1 MQRATRTARRGLSIA
16 GCMCH
21 VAATRTPRCHGIR
34 HTYATDTRY
43 VVAPPAP
50 PSVPKACAVRRLRC
64 FLTPPAHS
72 CKFRPAWARAM
83 AAAPRHALLRAVLVG
98 CSVAGGGA
106 RSWGAGGGVSCGSA
120 IGLREPLSECGPPVR
135 EVPDCPRGD
144 QAPHAAVHGGR
155 RSYCFYAPK
164 RAASAAS
171 VPLLIYLHSE
181 AANVSQVYTQT
192 GLRALAEHA
201 LRWPCRSPARSS
213 GRTREQGP
221 REQRAAPDS
230 APPAGTFT
238 TGACQSSCTA
248 MSPQC
253 YRL

>member
-1 MQRATRTARRGLSIA
+1 
-16 GCMCH
+16 
-21 VAATRTPRCHGIR
+21 
-34 HTYATDTRY
+34 
-43 VVAPPAP
+43 
-50 PSVPKACAVRRLRC
+50 
-64 FLTPPAHS
+64 
-72 CKFRPAWARAM
+72 M

-135 EVPDCPRGD
+135 EVLDCPRGD
-144 QAPHAAVHGGR
+144 QALHAAVHGGR

-192 GLRALAEHA
+192 GLRALAEHFVIAGSRGFA
-201 LRWPCRSPARSS
+201 LAVPQSRSLLWPNSRA
-213 GRTREQGP
+213 GP
-221 REQRAAPDS
+221 SRAASGPGLCTASWD
-230 APPAGTFT
+230 FYHR
-238 TGACQSSCTA
+238 CQSSCTA